1 MNEYLAVLQTLMLL
15 VMVLAGFGAVYHRD
29 LVAAVVLLGVM
40 SMALAVEF
48 YLLAAPDVAIAEAA
62 VGVGL
67 TIAIYVSALRKCGR
81 WEAEGDAE
89 VKL

>member
-1 MNEYLAVLQTLMLL
+1 MNEYLALLQTLMLL
-15 VMVLAGFGAVYHRD
+15 VMILAGLGAVYHRD

-62 VGVGL
+62 EGVGL
-67 TIAIYVSALRKCGR
+67 TIAIYLSALRKCGR
-81 WEAEGDAE
+81 WEAESDAE